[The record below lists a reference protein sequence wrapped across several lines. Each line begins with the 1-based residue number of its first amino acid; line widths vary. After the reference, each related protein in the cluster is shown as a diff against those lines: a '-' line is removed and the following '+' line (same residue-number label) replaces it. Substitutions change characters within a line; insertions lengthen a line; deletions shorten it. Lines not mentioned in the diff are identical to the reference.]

1 MRNVFCHY
9 LFRMKVHVWLLVSAV
24 LLLFWWTTM
33 YKWTNS
39 FWDQQSS
46 TTAKLSLS
54 LQQNSSSVNNTV
66 LVSLEYSIQ
75 DKILMFYLH
84 VQQVPRNEVKALPR
98 DRDKRDDVKYI
109 LAWTKR
115 HGHVRPGKSSNI
127 MCSEKGSK
135 CVWTSNRCKSSL
147 HIDKNK
153 CK

>member
-1 MRNVFCHY
+1 MNNVFCHY

-54 LQQNSSSVNNTV
+54 LQQNSSDVNNTV

-75 DKILMFYLH
+75 YKI
-84 VQQVPRNEVKALPR
+84 
-98 DRDKRDDVKYI
+98 
-109 LAWTKR
+109 
-115 HGHVRPGKSSNI
+115 
-127 MCSEKGSK
+127 
-135 CVWTSNRCKSSL
+135 
-147 HIDKNK
+147 
-153 CK
+153 

>member
-1 MRNVFCHY
+1 MKNVFWHY

-54 LQQNSSSVNNTV
+54 LQQNSSDVNNTV
-66 LVSLEYSIQ
+66 LVCLEYSIQ

-127 MCSEKGSK
+127 MCSEKGAK

-147 HIDKNK
+147 QTKKKKDK
-153 CK
+153 